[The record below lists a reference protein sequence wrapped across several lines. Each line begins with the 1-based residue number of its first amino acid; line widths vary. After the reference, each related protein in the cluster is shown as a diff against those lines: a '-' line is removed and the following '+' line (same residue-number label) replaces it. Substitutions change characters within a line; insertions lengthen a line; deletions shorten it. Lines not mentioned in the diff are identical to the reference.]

1 MSGHV
6 LNIITQVSCTVTQSS
21 WRVAQHILS
30 WWQNPPRRMKRNT
43 ILFLFIYRLVSR
55 ANSILMSDPANKGC
69 VFQTRKRLY
78 NHKCLLGKPS
88 KQAEKLKSREMKE
101 GWMKNDEGWKM
112 KDDDFKLL
120 KGFAL
125 WQTNG
130 RTDICNCRVA
140 FATEKLY
147 MKNQTQKNRLRP
159 CIGQGRVGGR
169 VFKDGKCPVK
179 CAWCWL
185 LVAW

>member
-1 MSGHV
+1 MWKPSTYIVSDASKLNMRTIKVIYKATSENKEIFFCHIVSVHV

-55 ANSILMSDPANKGC
+55 ANSILMSDPGNKGC

-101 GWMKNDEGWKM
+101 GWMKNDEGWWRM
-112 KDDDFKLL
+112 NEERWNMNDESWRMMIWRCRGVL
-120 KGFAL
+120 
-125 WQTNG
+125 QTNE
-130 RTDICNCRVA
+130 RTDRH
-140 FATEKLY
+140 L
-147 MKNQTQKNRLRP
+147 
-159 CIGQGRVGGR
+159 
-169 VFKDGKCPVK
+169 
-179 CAWCWL
+179 WL
-185 LVAW
+185 